1 MIFPFCTIKVMGFII
16 IIHKKGFGLNGK
28 DILNSE
34 TKYTIIVSIIY
45 ETRTTS

>member
-1 MIFPFCTIKVMGFII
+1 MIFPFCTVEVMGFIV

-28 DILNSE
+28 DILNLE

>member
-1 MIFPFCTIKVMGFII
+1 MGFIV

-28 DILNSE
+28 DILSLE

-45 ETRTTS
+45 ERRTTS